1 MTADELK
8 SRTKLFALRVMNMTD
23 ALPNNPKGWVLSK
36 QILRSSTSVAAGYR
50 PACRARSKADWV
62 DKIGRIL
69 EEIDESLVWLELIQ
83 EGKLLAANK
92 LKDLLSEV
100 DELTAIFVAIHKSSK
115 SEILNQKS

>member
-50 PACRARSKADWV
+50 SACRARSKADWV

-92 LKDLLSEV
+92 LKDLLSEA